1 MTPRRSASEHA
12 IKSAAEAH
20 AQRRDQI
27 LLTVASIPPGRVA
40 TYGEVAEAAGLPG
53 CARLVGRV
61 LRTLPDGSGIPW
73 HRVVAAGGRI
83 AIRATL
89 RPGSGAHEQ
98 IARLRAE
105 GVRLR
110 GKTESA
116 RVDLATSSWRAR

>member
-1 MTPRRSASEHA
+1 MTPRRGASAHA
-12 IKSAAEAH
+12 NKSPAEAR
-20 AQRRDQI
+20 AQRRNQI
-27 LLTVASIPPGRVA
+27 LLTVASIPTGRVA

-61 LRTLPDGSGIPW
+61 LKTLPDGSGIPW

-83 AIRATL
+83 AIRPAL
-89 RPGSGAHEQ
+89 GPESGAHEQ

-110 GKTESA
+110 GKPESA